1 MTSPRGPS
9 QDLRL
14 QFWGAPSWPREGAK
28 TALWSL
34 IQAETSVD
42 NTLTTEGDRQSVCPL
57 ENTSDGA
64 IRRKHCS
71 LRWGGKSTFWGAA
84 ELHRH
89 SIADAEGSVFSS
101 AVQAMSEAFTLVT
114 AHSHWLPTHSTTSAA
129 GSPGL
134 AFQNPTGAERVGDH
148 SASRSGECYQI
159 QMSGT
164 RRKWSPPA
172 RKQLG
177 WAQNMHRNQ
186 NGHKRWEAPQVES
199 IIVAETEIR
208 KGTYTVRH
216 SLLGK
221 DIPKQKQ
228 DESHAFLSTTGSH
241 IHYWKYSWKYLS
253 RGITTRN
260 LFFF

>member
-1 MTSPRGPS
+1 MGPS
-9 QDLRL
+9 
-14 QFWGAPSWPREGAK
+14 GEN
-28 TALWSL
+28 TALWDEEESPH
-34 IQAETSVD
+34 S
-42 NTLTTEGDRQSVCPL
+42 
-57 ENTSDGA
+57 GA
-64 IRRKHCS
+64 RPSYTGTASQMQK
-71 LRWGGKSTFWGAA
+71 
-84 ELHRH
+84 E
-89 SIADAEGSVFSS
+89 VFSAALS
-101 AVQAMSEAFTLVT
+101 KLCQRR
-114 AHSHWLPTHSTTSAA
+114 LPSSLHTPTDSLLTPPPLRLGAQDS
-129 GSPGL
+129 